1 MKKTAL
7 ALALALPLLAH
18 AENAGDDQRTA
29 KMNAYI
35 ECYNRADD
43 SAHTSIERYQSWIK
57 DMKKGPTGKESHIY
71 GIHDIHENVIKLCN
85 KSMTEGLAIEPAAP
99 ELDAA
104 AKQYLDNLNALKEKV
119 SEAHKY
125 YERENY
131 KDDKFA
137 KGKEMHAP
145 LVAAMTAFEKASEDF
160 SAKLEAENDKVLR
173 ARLEELE
180 KAGDKNAEYWTL
192 ATTLDAKA
200 LTNLMQADTFD
211 TDAASKLIDAYE
223 KNADGLAEYSKA
235 HHDDWMAGSFLS
247 NAAEEYRVAAKER
260 MRRVRD
266 KEPYSQG
273 EKMHLN
279 PDAGWMVK
287 GSPYKLLRAYND
299 LISAANR

>member
-7 ALALALPLLAH
+7 ALALTLPLLAH
-18 AENAGDDQRTA
+18 AEDAGDDQRTA

-71 GIHDIHENVIKLCN
+71 GIHDIHENVVKLCN

-211 TDAASKLIDAYE
+211 TDAASKLIETYE
-223 KNADGLAEYSKA
+223 KNADGLIEFSKA
-235 HHDDWMAGSFLS
+235 HSDWMQGTFLS
-247 NAAEEYRVAAKER
+247 KAAEDYRVAAKER

-266 KEPYSQG
+266 KEPYSKG
-273 EKMHLN
+273 EKMNLN
-279 PDAGWMVK
+279 PSAGWMVK

-299 LISAANR
+299 LINAANR

>member
-7 ALALALPLLAH
+7 ALALALPLFAH
-18 AENAGDDQRTA
+18 AEEAGNEQLTA
-29 KMNAYI
+29 KLNAYI
-35 ECYNRADD
+35 ECYNAADD
-43 SAHTSIERYQSWIK
+43 SAKSSIERYASWIK
-57 DMKKGPTGKESHIY
+57 DMKKGPTGKEKIVY
-71 GIHDIHENVIKLCN
+71 GLYDIHENVINSCN
-85 KSMTEGLAIEPAAP
+85 KNVPEGIAIEPAAT
-99 ELDAA
+99 ELDAS
-104 AKQYLDNLNALKEKV
+104 AKQYLDSLNALNEKV

-125 YERENY
+125 YERKNY

-145 LVAAMTAFEKASEDF
+145 LVAAMAAFEKASDDF
-160 SAKLEAENDKVLR
+160 SAKLEAENDKGLR
-173 ARLEELE
+173 ARLDELE
-180 KAGDKNAEYWTL
+180 KAGDKSAEYWTL
-192 ATTLDAKA
+192 ATTLDAKT

-223 KNADGLAEYSKA
+223 KSADGLAEYSKA
-235 HHDDWMAGSFLS
+235 HHDDWMDGSFLS
-247 NAAEEYRVAAKER
+247 KAAEDYRVAAKER

>member
-18 AENAGDDQRTA
+18 AEEASNDTLTA

-35 ECYNRADD
+35 DCYNRADD
-43 SAHTSIERYQSWIK
+43 SANSSIERYQSWIK

-71 GIHDIHENVIKLCN
+71 GLHDIHENIIKLCN
-85 KSMTEGLAIEPAAP
+85 KSIAEGLAIEPAAP

-104 AKQYLDNLNALKEKV
+104 AKQYLDNLNALNEKV

-125 YERENY
+125 YEREDY

-137 KGKEMHAP
+137 KGKAMHAP
-145 LVAAMTAFEKASEDF
+145 LVAAMTAFEKTSDDF
-160 SAKLEAENDKVLR
+160 SAKLEAENDKSLR
-173 ARLEELE
+173 ARLDALE
-180 KAGDKNAEYWTL
+180 KADDKNAEYWAL
-192 ATTLDAKA
+192 ATTLNAKP
-200 LTNLMQADTFD
+200 LLRLMQADTFD
-211 TDAASKLIDAYE
+211 TEAASKLIDAYE
-223 KNADGLAEYSKA
+223 KSADGLAEYSKA
-235 HHDDWMAGSFLS
+235 HHDDWMDGSFLS
-247 NAAEEYRVAAKER
+247 KAAEDYRVAAKER

-273 EKMHLN
+273 EKMHLT

-287 GSPYKLLRAYND
+287 GSPYKLLRADND

>member
-18 AENAGDDQRTA
+18 AEDAGDDQRTA

-57 DMKKGPTGKESHIY
+57 DIKKGPTGKESHIY

-145 LVAAMTAFEKASEDF
+145 LVAAMTAFEKAS
-160 SAKLEAENDKVLR
+160 
-173 ARLEELE
+173 
-180 KAGDKNAEYWTL
+180 DKNAEYWTL